1 MKKQQ
6 QKDMR
11 KEEKEKE
18 DIVAFLMEN
27 VYKQNKID
35 FYTKYISLTQSWS

>member
-1 MKKQQ
+1 MTKLL
-6 QKDMR
+6 QKNNR
-11 KEEKEKE
+11 EEEKEKA

-35 FYTKYISLTQSWS
+35 FYTKYISLTQS